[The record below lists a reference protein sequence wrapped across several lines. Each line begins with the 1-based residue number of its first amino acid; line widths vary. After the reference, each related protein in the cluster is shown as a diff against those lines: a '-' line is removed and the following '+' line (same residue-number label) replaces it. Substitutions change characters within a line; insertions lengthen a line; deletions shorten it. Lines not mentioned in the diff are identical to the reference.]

1 MGSKQESLLGGSRF
15 HEGDFVF
22 LQTGIMGQK
31 GKTFYFC
38 LGDEHSAKGVSVM
51 WRKVFHSM
59 RMLDG
64 DMKHFKGLTFQNAL
78 EIPGNF
84 QKCSLT
90 RSDQKVNVLIFSP
103 FKDITF
109 RYFKIEC
116 RAEPSF

>member
-84 QKCSLT
+84 QFTQRLFDPYFPNDHRTDKNKILALGDCSP
-90 RSDQKVNVLIFSP
+90 RF
-103 FKDITF
+103 F
-109 RYFKIEC
+109 
-116 RAEPSF
+116 